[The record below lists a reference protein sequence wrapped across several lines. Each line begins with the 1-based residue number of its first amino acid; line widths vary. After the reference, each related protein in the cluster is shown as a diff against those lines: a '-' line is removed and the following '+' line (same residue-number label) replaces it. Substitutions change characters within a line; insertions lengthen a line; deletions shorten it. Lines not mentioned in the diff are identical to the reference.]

1 MIRYRRCVAVRHLN
15 KKFTCLNLR
24 ICSLR
29 TGGKDVSG
37 FSIVGMNQRRLG
49 VLGSVALASTVG
61 ATAWSAGVPG
71 RTVDEVVVTGT
82 RTSELL
88 GAAESASEGT
98 VLSEQIQNRPVLR
111 TGEVLE
117 VVPGL
122 IITQHS
128 GDGKANQFFLR
139 GFNLDHGTDFAS
151 RVEGM
156 PVNMPTHA
164 HGQGYSDINFMIP
177 ELIERIEY
185 KKGTYFADEGNFS
198 AAGSVDITYHRTL
211 PQTLTQLT
219 SGEDGYWRGVFAT
232 SLPVAQGDLL
242 VGFDTTRADGPW
254 TLDENLRKVNGV
266 VKYARGNEHSGFDLE
281 AMAYDGKWR
290 STDQVPLRAVEDGL
304 LHRFDN
310 MDPTDGGKTHRY
322 SLSGSWWGDVGPGKI
337 KVLAYGVDYQLDLFS
352 NFTYAIDSEHG
363 DQFEQFD
370 DRRMAGTDARY
381 TQPLSLLGRDGE
393 FSAGVQVRHDDI
405 DPVGLYLTQSRE
417 RHATV
422 REDNVRQTSYSAY
435 LSQSLKWTDWL
446 RTEAGVRVD
455 EFRFEVDSNLPAN
468 SGNANDDIVSPKFTA
483 TFGPWSKTEF
493 FLDWGRGFHSNDAP
507 GATITVDPTDG
518 VTPAEQVTPLVKA
531 VGQEIGV
538 RTAIIPRVQLA
549 ASLWQLKLDS
559 ELLFVGDGGTTE
571 ASRASK
577 RRGVELSA
585 YYSPLDALIID
596 ADIAWSR
603 ARFTDSDPAGDRIP
617 NAIERVASIGLA
629 YNTTVGFFGGARLR
643 YLGPGPLIED
653 NSVRSKSTTLV
664 NVDVGYHFTESLTA
678 SLTLLNAFDEKANDV
693 TYFYSSQLPG
703 EAAPVDDIHFH
714 PVEPRQIRATL
725 AARF

>member
-1 MIRYRRCVAVRHLN
+1 MGIDRRL
-15 KKFTCLNLR
+15 L
-24 ICSLR
+24 
-29 TGGKDVSG
+29 G
-37 FSIVGMNQRRLG
+37 IVGG
-49 VLGSVALASTVG
+49 VALYSVMTN
-61 ATAWSAGVPG
+61 TAWSAGVPG
-71 RTVDEVVVTGT
+71 RTLEEVVVTGT
-82 RTSELL
+82 RTSELV

-98 VLSEQIQNRPVLR
+98 VLAEQIENRPVLR

-185 KKGTYFADEGNFS
+185 KKGTYFGDEGNFS
-198 AAGSVDITYHRTL
+198 AAGSVDVKYQRTL

-219 SGEDGYWRGVFAT
+219 GGENNYWRGVFAT
-232 SLPVAQGDLL
+232 SVALADGDLL
-242 VGFDTTRADGPW
+242 VGLDTTRGDGPW

-266 VKYARGNEHSGFDLE
+266 VKYTHGTADSGFDIV

-290 STDQVPLRAVEDGL
+290 STDQIPLRAVEDGSL
-304 LHRFDN
+304 DRFGFI
-310 MDPTDGGKTHRY
+310 DPTDGGKTHRY
-322 SLSGSWWGDVGPGKI
+322 SVSGNWWSDVGPGNV
-337 KVLAYGVDYQLDLFS
+337 KVLTYGVDYKLDLFS
-352 NFTYAIDSEHG
+352 NFTYAVDTENG

-370 DRRMAGTDARY
+370 DRWIAGTDARY
-381 TQPLSLLGRDGE
+381 SQPLALFGKDGE
-393 FSAGVQVRHDDI
+393 FSAGVQIRHDDI
-405 DPVGLYLTQSRE
+405 DPVGLYLTQARE
-417 RHATV
+417 RHTTV
-422 REDNVRQTSYSAY
+422 REDKVRQTSYSAY
-435 LSQSLKWTDWL
+435 LSQSLQWTDWL
-446 RTEAGVRVD
+446 RTEAGIRVD
-455 EFRFEVDSNLPAN
+455 EFRFKVDSNLPAN
-468 SGNANDDIVSPKFTA
+468 SGSANDDIVSPKFTA
-483 TFGPWSKTEF
+483 TLGPWSKTEF
-493 FLDWGRGFHSNDAP
+493 FLDWGRGFHSNDAR
-507 GATITVDPTDG
+507 GSTITVDPTDG
-518 VTPAEQVTPLVKA
+518 VTPAERVTPLVKA
-531 VGQEIGV
+531 VGQEIGL

-585 YYSPLDALIID
+585 YYSPIDALIID
-596 ADIAWSR
+596 ADFAWSR
-603 ARFTDSDPAGDRIP
+603 ARFTDFDPAGDRIP
-617 NAIERVASIGLA
+617 NAVEKVASIGLT
-629 YNTTVGFFGGARLR
+629 YNTTDGFFGGARLR

-664 NVDVGYHFTESLTA
+664 NVDAGYHITQSLTA
-678 SLTLLNAFDEKANDV
+678 SLTLLNAFDEKANDI
-693 TYFYSSQLPG
+693 TYYYSSQLPG

-714 PVEPRQIRATL
+714 PVEPRQIRATVT
-725 AARF
+725 ARF